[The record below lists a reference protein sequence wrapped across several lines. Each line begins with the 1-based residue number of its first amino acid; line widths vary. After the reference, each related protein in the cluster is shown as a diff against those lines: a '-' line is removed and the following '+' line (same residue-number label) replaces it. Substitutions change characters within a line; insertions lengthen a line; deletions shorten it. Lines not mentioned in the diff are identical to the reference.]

1 MAPNL
6 RPLNFMTAGA
16 DSSVPRVNLKLA
28 QQQQP
33 LPQSQSVEQVSASYW
48 DWSAPVDVLSLAHL
62 EAKLV
67 QQANIL
73 STCDDDDE
81 PSHLVAEHDDYWA
94 EASAASPTLLPLHA
108 AAAADENYWNEECYE
123 PSASDAYWT
132 GATHAPSSADTYWS
146 NDSHA
151 PTASDVYWHGDRAA
165 GAASDAYWKE
175 SHELTAADR
184 YWSTATL

>member
-94 EASAASPTLLPLHA
+94 EASAASPTLPLH
-108 AAAADENYWNEECYE
+108 AAAADENYWNDECYE